1 MFGLLKPRG
10 KWLTEPIPV
19 PDTPQERRTALRRFK
34 AQIGQAVPIKFQ
46 PESRWERILF
56 SILMKRYLRYG
67 PMLWN
72 HAYALTKSLPE
83 RERQREMAEIRRL
96 LEGAGLPEP
105 AGVESSD

>member
-1 MFGLLKPRG
+1 M
-10 KWLTEPIPV
+10 
-19 PDTPQERRTALRRFK
+19 
-34 AQIGQAVPIKFQ
+34 
-46 PESRWERILF
+46 LF

-83 RERQREMAEIRRL
+83 RERQREMAKIRRL
-96 LEGAGLPEP
+96 LDGAGLPEA